1 MIMKQIFS
9 IIIVFVVAGSLFS
22 ACKKADPILRNT
34 SHQLSDIY
42 ATVEG
47 KGGERMF
54 DARYSALKD
63 TVYFDI
69 PYFYPVDSDNEVD
82 LTKLILR
89 ATIPADAVMSPA
101 LGSVMD
107 LSRPVNAAI
116 TSGSGE
122 QTSFVIVARKVGDVA
137 LRKATISFTS
147 GGVPQSLEGIVNEN
161 EVIFYVVPGTDVSKA
176 RLTLEINKHSHSSV
190 PTGSEID
197 LRQNVPLTITGIDGS
212 TRSYTLVAREPRRLE
227 YGVGINRRLWIKTAA
242 DLGFAANMEVGLA
255 VSGNH
260 LVMVTRTNPAKY
272 TVLDRTTGEKVGQMT
287 LPFTGLSFQVVNDS
301 VGNLLGAS
309 WAPKNSKLLLYKWKN
324 ALDPAPV
331 KLVEWTNNNPAAVS
345 LDGGVGRRVNIF
357 GDLDKDAVIMATVGQ
372 SKYIYK
378 WVVRGGVVQ
387 SQTPTVVEYKSVTGG
402 AASFM
407 GYYAEAQPI
416 SAADNADYFINYQFE
431 IALVNGAS
439 NERVNAVSNEP
450 SAYGIFH
457 MPTDYARFNNANYLA
472 IVKYMDTY
480 DLNKVRMSL
489 LDVTNPSNLS
499 IPATDPRFTSLNVF
513 NSELLTGTT
522 NANGTADICIAFSPD
537 KERMQVYMLLTNGGI
552 MAHEFTKYAP

>member
-1 MIMKQIFS
+1 MKS
-9 IIIVFVVAGSLFS
+9 ILHKLTAACGLLLVLNACVKPDVIERNEGIDVANVWTEIPGLKERFTGTIS
-22 ACKKADPILRNT
+22 AD
-34 SHQLSDIY
+34 
-42 ATVEG
+42 
-47 KGGERMF
+47 
-54 DARYSALKD
+54 KD
-63 TVYFDI
+63 TAYIDMS
-69 PYFYPVDSDNEVD
+69 YFYPAESDNEVD
-82 LTKLILR
+82 LTNLILR
-89 ATIPADAVMSPA
+89 TSIPVDATITPS
-101 LGSVMD
+101 LGTPMDFSKPVTLTVTSGTGVSRQLVVVVRKMGD
-107 LSRPVNAAI
+107 LSVKKAEI
-116 TSGSGE
+116 TFGG
-122 QTSFVIVARKVGDVA
+122 QTLEAVANGDDLVFFV
-137 LRKATISFTS
+137 L
-147 GGVPQSLEGIVNEN
+147 
-161 EVIFYVVPGTDVSKA
+161 PGTDLSAATLNLQVSRHSRTSIA
-176 RLTLEINKHSHSSV
+176 SGEVINLTNPV
-190 PTGSEID
+190 PVTVTG
-197 LRQNVPLTITGIDGS
+197 VDGR
-212 TRSYTLVAREPRRLE
+212 TKTYTLVAREPRRLD
-227 YGVGINRRLWIKTAA
+227 YGVGINRKLWTKTAA

-272 TVLDRTTGEKVGQMT
+272 TVLDRATGEKVGQMT

-331 KLVEWTNNNPAAVS
+331 KLVDWTNNNPAAVS

-378 WVVRGGVVQ
+378 WIVRNGAVLN
-387 SQTPTVVEYKSVTGG
+387 QTPTVVEYKSVTGG

-439 NERVNAVSNEP
+439 NERTIAVSNEP
-450 SAYGIFH
+450 SAYGVFH
-457 MPTDYARFNNANYLA
+457 MPTDYAKFNNAAYLA

-499 IPATDPRFTSLNVF
+499 IPATDPRFSSLNVF
-513 NSELLTGTT
+513 NSDLLTGAV
-522 NANGTADICIAFSPD
+522 NANGTADICIGFSPD